1 MIFKKLFS
9 YIMNFLRED
18 YKIIA
23 FLLIFYLVITFPLP
37 YYVFT
42 SGGITDLSNRF
53 EVENGYVQKG
63 SYNLSYVNQL
73 NGNVLTYIISCIMP
87 GMERVE
93 IGNYQVNEN
102 ESVEELAVRD
112 KLMLQMANQN
122 AVMIAY
128 TKAGKE
134 PKKSNLRLYVMA
146 TENTLDSDKDIK
158 IGDILTKIED
168 VKIESVQDLL
178 NAVEGAEVGTYLKVT
193 FTRND
198 KEYDANIKVIDTDSD
213 NVLPFPVYLYS
224 FYDLEL
230 DPKIVFKFSS
240 GESGSSAG
248 LMTTL
253 AIYDTLIEEDLTNG
267 YKIAGTGTISSDGTV
282 GEIGGVSYKLSGA
295 VAGDADIFLVP
306 SGENYEECIKLKKE
320 KGYDIEIVEIK
331 TFDDAIEYLE
341 NLKNKKE

>member
-1 MIFKKLFS
+1 MIFKRFFS
-9 YIMNFLRED
+9 YILNFLRED

-73 NGNVLTYIISCIMP
+73 NGNVLTYLISCIMP

-93 IGNYQVNEN
+93 VGNYQINED
-102 ESVEELAVRD
+102 ESIEELAIRD
-112 KLMLQMANQN
+112 KLMLSMANQN
-122 AVMIAY
+122 ASMIAY
-128 TKAGKE
+128 TKAGKN
-134 PKKSNLRLYVMA
+134 PIQKNLKLYVMA
-146 TENTLDSDKDIK
+146 FDSEFENRDEIK
-158 IGDILTKIED
+158 IGDILVKIGDTKIEKVED
-168 VKIESVQDLL
+168 LEDAVRVLPVDTYVK
-178 NAVEGAEVGTYLKVT
+178 AT
-193 FTRND
+193 FVRND
-198 KEYDANIKVIDTDSD
+198 SEYTTNIKLKQED
-213 NVLPFPVYLYS
+213 NRKILGLY
-224 FYDLEL
+224 FYTYYDLEL
-230 DPKIVFKFSS
+230 DPKITFKFSS
-240 GESGSSAG
+240 SESGSSAG

-253 AIYDTLIEEDLTNG
+253 AIYDTLIEEDLTKG
-267 YKIAGTGTISSDGTV
+267 YKIAGTGTIASDGTI

-295 VAGDADIFLVP
+295 VKGDADIFLVP

-320 KGYDIEIVEIK
+320 RGYDIEIVEIK

>member
-9 YIMNFLRED
+9 YILNFLRED
-18 YKIIA
+18 YKILA

-53 EVENGYVQKG
+53 EVENGYVQEG

-73 NGNVLTYIISCIMP
+73 SGNVLTYLISCIMP

-93 IGNYQVNEN
+93 IGNYQINEE
-102 ESVEELAVRD
+102 ESLEELAIRD
-112 KLMLQMANQN
+112 KLMLSMANQN
-122 AVMIAY
+122 ASMIAY
-128 TKAGKE
+128 TKAGKN
-134 PKKSNLRLYVMA
+134 PVQKNLKLYVMA
-146 TENTLDSDKDIK
+146 LDSELDSKDRIK
-158 IGDILTKIED
+158 IGDVLVKVGDTEIKTVED
-168 VKIESVQDLL
+168 LE
-178 NAVEGAEVGTYLKVT
+178 NAIRALPTDTYIDTT
-193 FTRND
+193 FVRGD
-198 KEYDANIKVIDTDSD
+198 KEYTTGIKLMQEGNKKI
-213 NVLPFPVYLYS
+213 LGLY
-224 FYDLEL
+224 FYTYYDLEL
-230 DPKIVFKFSS
+230 DPKITFKFSS
-240 GESGSSAG
+240 TESGSSAG

-253 AIYDTLIEEDLTNG
+253 AIYDTLIEEDLTKG
-267 YKIAGTGTISSDGTV
+267 YKIAGTGTISSDGTI

-320 KGYDIEIVEIK
+320 RGYDIEIVEIK
-331 TFDDAIEYLE
+331 TFDDAVEYLE